1 MTTIQT
7 YIRFK
12 NLKHLVCDIN
22 GNFFILAHELNNRY
36 YEQKQLS
43 KKNNRI
49 KYKGVH
55 YSLSTLRLLVSE
67 LPTHAKAMNVI
78 FC

>member
-1 MTTIQT
+1 MAVKDN

-12 NLKHLVCDIN
+12 NLKYLVCDIN
-22 GNFFILAHELNNRY
+22 GNFFILAHESNNKY

-55 YSLSTLRLLVSE
+55 YSLSTLRLYVL
-67 LPTHAKAMNVI
+67 
-78 FC
+78 

>member
-1 MTTIQT
+1 MTTKDN

-12 NLKHLVCDIN
+12 NLEHLVCDIN

-36 YEQKQLS
+36 YEQKSLS

-49 KYKGVH
+49 KYKGTH
-55 YSLSTLRLLVSE
+55 YSLSTLRKLI
-67 LPTHAKAMNVI
+67 K
-78 FC
+78 